1 MIIDRINEYSFRR
14 AFEQLRP
21 NNFSYDGLTALYEYL
36 EQLSEDI
43 GEDIELDVIA
53 ICCDY
58 SEYENLKDFQNQYS
72 DDYQNIEQIE
82 NKTIVIP
89 IDNDRFIVANF

>member
-58 SEYENLKDFQNQYS
+58 SEFENLKDFQNQYS